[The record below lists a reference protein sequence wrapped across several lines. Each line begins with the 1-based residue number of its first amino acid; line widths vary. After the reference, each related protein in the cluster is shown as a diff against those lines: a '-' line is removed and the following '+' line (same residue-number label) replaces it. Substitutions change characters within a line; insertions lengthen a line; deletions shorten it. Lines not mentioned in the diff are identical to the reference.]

1 MERAGK
7 AITLVSHEEGQ
18 YLTEIEMLI
27 NKEIKRYV
35 DTVVK
40 TLQKEHL
47 LASAPG
53 RATEGRVAT
62 RGAGGAGA

>member
-1 MERAGK
+1 MRTNQLVWNGMAETK
-7 AITLVSHEEGQ
+7 APGD
-18 YLTEIEMLI
+18 I

-47 LASAPG
+47 LTSAPG

>member
-1 MERAGK
+1 MRTNQLVWSGMAETK
-7 AITLVSHEEGQ
+7 APGD
-18 YLTEIEMLI
+18 I
-27 NKEIKRYV
+27 NKEIKRYL

-53 RATEGRVAT
+53 RASERRVAM

>member
-1 MERAGK
+1 MRTNQLVWSGMAETK
-7 AITLVSHEEGQ
+7 APGD
-18 YLTEIEMLI
+18 I
-27 NKEIKRYV
+27 NKEIKRYL

-53 RATEGRVAT
+53 RASEGRVAT